1 MVWIFCPEM
10 TLVQFPEIGF
20 FVQNT
25 RKGVKS
31 VIQNFNSAVI
41 MLPISLDMIGWKSYP
56 VRTNMKTP
64 LQVALS
70 KFFDKKMNR
79 NKFVA
84 ADVI

>member
-1 MVWIFCPEM
+1 MGNVWTPK
-10 TLVQFPEIGF
+10 TGLVQKK
-20 FVQNT
+20 N
-25 RKGVKS
+25 
-31 VIQNFNSAVI
+31 IQDFNAAAI
-41 MLPISLDMIGWKSYP
+41 MLTISLDMIGWKSYT